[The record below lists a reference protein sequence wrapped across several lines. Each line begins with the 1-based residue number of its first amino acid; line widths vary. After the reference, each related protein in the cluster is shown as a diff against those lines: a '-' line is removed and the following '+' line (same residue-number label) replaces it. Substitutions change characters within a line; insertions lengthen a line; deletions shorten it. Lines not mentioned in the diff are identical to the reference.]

1 MIVFL
6 NGMFVEEKE
15 AQIGVTDLSI
25 QRGYGI
31 FDFFRTQKSVPLF
44 IDDYLDRFF
53 KSAEL
58 LHLNPSYNRESI
70 KSIIGE
76 MIEKNRIETSG
87 FKMLLTGGYSSDGFE
102 PGTPNFIITQ
112 QPVEIPS
119 KDKFEKGIKII
130 LHEYLRDVPT
140 AKSINYLMAVYLKD
154 KIASQKADDVLYYK
168 DDCILEFPRSN
179 VFIVTKDKTVV
190 TPEEDV
196 LQGITRK
203 KVLELAGK
211 TYKAEARDITVD
223 ELKNAAEV
231 FLTSTTKR
239 LLPVVQVDGKLIGDG
254 KPGEVT
260 RALYSSFVDVENEY
274 IKQQQKQF
282 A

>member
-15 AQIGVTDLSI
+15 AQIGISDLSI

-58 LHLNPSYNRESI
+58 LHLNPSYDRESI
-70 KSIIGE
+70 KSIVGE

-112 QPVEIPS
+112 Q
-119 KDKFEKGIKII
+119 
-130 LHEYLRDVPT
+130 
-140 AKSINYLMAVYLKD
+140 
-154 KIASQKADDVLYYK
+154 
-168 DDCILEFPRSN
+168 
-179 VFIVTKDKTVV
+179 
-190 TPEEDV
+190 
-196 LQGITRK
+196 
-203 KVLELAGK
+203 
-211 TYKAEARDITVD
+211 
-223 ELKNAAEV
+223 
-231 FLTSTTKR
+231 R
-239 LLPVVQVDGKLIGDG
+239 LIQQRCGDG
-254 KPGEVT
+254 
-260 RALYSSFVDVENEY
+260 RAFATFSV
-274 IKQQQKQF
+274 IIQF
-282 A
+282 ICK